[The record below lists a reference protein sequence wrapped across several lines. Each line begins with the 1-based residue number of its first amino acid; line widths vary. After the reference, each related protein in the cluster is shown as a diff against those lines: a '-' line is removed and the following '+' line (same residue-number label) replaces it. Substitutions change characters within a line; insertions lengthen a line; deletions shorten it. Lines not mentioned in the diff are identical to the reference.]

1 MVKRVVSPQI
11 PRDTATHL
19 VAGAIRAHN
28 EGRAEG
34 PKDKVAMVLIRREC
48 IISAPIVSTRAA
60 SAEISGFTTMVYN
73 VGQRDSAKT
82 LRL

>member
-1 MVKRVVSPQI
+1 M
-11 PRDTATHL
+11 
-19 VAGAIRAHN
+19 AGAIRVQD

-34 PKDKVAMVLIRREC
+34 PKVKVAILLIRCEC
-48 IISAPIVSTRAA
+48 IISAPIVSTRAT

-73 VGQRDSAKT
+73 VNRRDSVKT